1 MDGSFLSLTLAP
13 DGRRLFSHADMAR
26 MVEAGLIG
34 PDERWELIRGEWYA
48 MPSEG
53 FAHMTLRDLLF
64 REVVLQLGRRRDV
77 RVTSEGSI
85 LLGPDTEV
93 RPDLAIYRADV
104 GTNAMSGDD
113 LLLVVEIM
121 KSSRVRDLER
131 KRPVYAAAGVAEAWF
146 IDMDADTLLVCRD
159 PDRAAEIYRTQVL
172 LGPDE
177 AVSPLRFAGVS
188 LSLNGLRQG

>member
-1 MDGSFLSLTLAP
+1 
-13 DGRRLFSHADMAR
+13 
-26 MVEAGLIG
+26 
-34 PDERWELIRGEWYA
+34 
-48 MPSEG
+48 
-53 FAHMTLRDLLF
+53 
-64 REVVLQLGRRRDV
+64 
-77 RVTSEGSI
+77 
-85 LLGPDTEV
+85 V

-159 PDRAAEIYRTQVL
+159 PDRAAEVYRTQVL
-172 LGPDE
+172 FGPDE
-177 AVSPLRFAGVS
+177 AVSPLRFAGVN
-188 LSLNGLRQG
+188 LSLNGVRQG